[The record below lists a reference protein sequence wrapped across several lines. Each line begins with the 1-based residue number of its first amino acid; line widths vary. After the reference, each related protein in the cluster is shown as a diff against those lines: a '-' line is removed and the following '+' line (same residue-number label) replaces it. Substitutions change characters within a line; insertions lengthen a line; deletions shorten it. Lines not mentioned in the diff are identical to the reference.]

1 MSEFYTVFAIEG
13 DFRHFMDSDCGY
25 LKYEGLS
32 WDEAVGLCRIS
43 FRQGY
48 QCVILCANKETIGL

>member
-1 MSEFYTVFAIEG
+1 MTESYTVFVIEG

-32 WDEAVGLCRIS
+32 WDEAVALCRIS

-48 QCVILCANKETIGL
+48 QCVLIRQNQGAVSL